1 MKDYKRLTTR
11 NEKGEWTI
19 EPSEE
24 LKLMERNLSADDFVL
39 ALFDQIAQRLCD
51 IEDKIDDGTLFEL
64 PCKVGDML
72 YEVIEGMPIQEWKV
86 ESICFNMT
94 YPKGVIW
101 AERTSDFAHWKFWA
115 EDCGTKWFNTKSEAE
130 KRLEEIRSGNENE
143 N

>member
-1 MKDYKRLTTR
+1 MKDYKRLIAR

-19 EPSEE
+19 ELNKEQ
-24 LKLMERNLSADDFVL
+24 KLLQRNLPADEFIS

-51 IEDKIDDGTLFEL
+51 FEDKLENGTLKFM

-86 ESICFNMT
+86 ESICFNRT

-115 EDCGTKWFNTKSEAE
+115 EDCGTKWFATKSEAE
-130 KRLEEIRSGNENE
+130 AMLLQLKGERE
-143 N
+143 